1 MLDSV
6 EVLYNKQ
13 KFEEASALAHVQ
25 IQRAEKAFGRVDTLV
40 EQGLSHLAVL
50 CYYTGKYSE
59 GIPYATEAI
68 DICLTIK
75 GKEHPDYGSRLND
88 LAILYESM
96 GQFDKA
102 LPLSLEAL
110 ENFEKSLG
118 KAHTS
123 YGVLLNNLANLYESM
138 GQYDQALRLSL
149 EAIENCEKSLG
160 KAHSNYGIQLSNLA
174 NLYKNMGQYDKAL
187 PLQLEALENIEKS
200 LGKAHTYY
208 GICLNSLASLYQRMS
223 QYDKALPLQLEAQE
237 NTEKSL
243 GKAHSTYGGRLN
255 NLAGLYRD
263 MGQYKKALPLALE
276 AMENIEKSLGKAH
289 SYYGVLLSSLA
300 VLYYKMGQYDKALPL
315 YLEALENTEKS
326 LGKAHSIYGSRLN
339 NLADLYH
346 NMGQYE
352 KALPLFLEAMQNTEK
367 SLGKAHYDYGT
378 YISNLAG
385 LYKNM
390 GQYDKA
396 LPLYLELSNNR
407 FTQINRNFSVLSEQ
421 GKENFLKTLNK
432 NIKSS
437 TNFLVDYAS
446 QNPSTTEPL
455 FDLELT
461 LKGLVLQSGI
471 SVRNTILESKDSV
484 ALATYENWQMYG
496 NLVNKEYEKPIN
508 KRNTSLKEWE
518 EKKESAE
525 MELSRLSTTFRDNQS
540 ITQLRWKDIKQN
552 LSATEA
558 AIEFL
563 SYESGP
569 DSALIKHYAALV
581 VRQNSDLPLLVKLSS
596 EQQLKDLLSP
606 PPGNPLEQV
615 NHIYGSM
622 KAPNTALYQA
632 IWQPLEQALQGAK
645 TVYYA
650 PSGLLH
656 KVSFAALS
664 PAPGTYLGERYELRQ
679 VGSTGVVTRKKENS
693 ISATDRFLLAG
704 GIQYNSDTTSIK
716 FWSYLPG
723 TLEESKGISNT
734 LSSKKHS
741 VKQLLG
747 KEASEASFKEEAPKA
762 EVLHIATHGYFFP
775 DLEQEKET
783 LKKSTKSKG
792 EVLAFRGD
800 TEGWIGNSLYANWNF
815 VQNSNPM
822 RRSGLA
828 LAYANDVWTRGLGIE
843 SEDGVLTAQELSNT
857 DLRKAKLV
865 VLSACETGLGD
876 IKGSEG
882 VFGLQRGLKQAGAG
896 SLIMSLWRVPD
907 KETSE
912 FMQVFYSNLLSMKD
926 IRQAFVFTQKTM
938 QKKYAPYYW
947 AAFVL
952 VE

>member
-1 MLDSV
+1 
-6 EVLYNKQ
+6 
-13 KFEEASALAHVQ
+13 
-25 IQRAEKAFGRVDTLV
+25 VDTLV
-40 EQGLSHLAVL
+40 ELGLYHLATV
-50 CYYTGKYSE
+50 CFYTGKYSE

-68 DICLTIK
+68 EICANVK
-75 GKEHPDYGSRLND
+75 GKEHPDYGSHLSD
-88 LAILYESM
+88 LAVFYS
-96 GQFDKA
+96 
-102 LPLSLEAL
+102 
-110 ENFEKSLG
+110 
-118 KAHTS
+118 T
-123 YGVLLNNLANLYESM
+123 M
-138 GQYDQALRLSL
+138 GQYDKALRLYL
-149 EAIENCEKSLG
+149 EALENCEKSLG
-160 KAHSNYGIQLSNLA
+160 KAHSDYGIGLNNLA
-174 NLYKNMGQYDKAL
+174 VLYYRIGQYDKAL
-187 PLQLEALENIEKS
+187 PLSLEAIEN
-200 LGKAHTYY
+200 A
-208 GICLNSLASLYQRMS
+208 
-223 QYDKALPLQLEAQE
+223 
-237 NTEKSL
+237 
-243 GKAHSTYGGRLN
+243 
-255 NLAGLYRD
+255 
-263 MGQYKKALPLALE
+263 
-276 AMENIEKSLGKAH
+276 EKSLGKAH
-289 SYYGVLLSSLA
+289 SYYGTNLNNLANLYERMGQYDKALPLALEALENTEKSLGKAHNNYGQRLNNLA
-300 VLYYKMGQYDKALPL
+300 VLYDAMGQYDKALPL

-326 LGKAHSIYGSRLN
+326 LGKAHSEYGIRLST
-339 NLADLYH
+339 LAILYER
-346 NMGQYE
+346 MGQYD
-352 KALPLFLEAMQNTEK
+352 KALPLCLEALENTEK
-367 SLGKAHYDYGT
+367 SLGKGHSDYGQRLNNLASLYDYMGQYDQALRLYLKAQENIEKSQGKTHSLYGT
-378 YISNLAG
+378 YLNNLAS
-385 LYKNM
+385 LYRQM

-407 FTQINRNFSVLSEQ
+407 FTQIKRNFSVLSEQ

-432 NIKSS
+432 DFNSS
-437 TNFLVDYAS
+437 TNFLVNYAS

-471 SVRNTILESKDSV
+471 SVRNTILESKDSM
-484 ALATYENWQMYG
+484 ALATYEEWQVYG

-508 KRNTSLKEWE
+508 KRNASLKEWE
-518 EKKESAE
+518 DKKERAE
-525 MELSRLSTTFRDNQS
+525 MELSRLSSAFRDNQS
-540 ITQLRWKDIKQN
+540 ITQLRWKEVKQN

-558 AIEFL
+558 AVEFL
-563 SYESGP
+563 SYEIGP
-569 DSALIKHYAALV
+569 DSSKTKHYAALV
-581 VRQNSDLPLLVKLSS
+581 VRHNTDLPVLVKLSS
-596 EQQLKDLLSP
+596 EQQLKELLSP
-606 PPGNPLEQV
+606 PPGNPLQQV

-622 KAPNTALYQA
+622 KAPNIALYQA

-664 PAPGTYLGERYELRQ
+664 PATGTYLGERYELRQ
-679 VGSTGVVTRKKENS
+679 VGSTGVVTRRKENT
-693 ISATDRFLLAG
+693 INATDRFLLAG

-723 TLEESKGISNT
+723 TLEESKGIGNT
-734 LSSKKHS
+734 LSSKKHP
-741 VKQLLG
+741 VKMLLG
-747 KEASEASFKEEAPKA
+747 KEASEASFKQEAPKA

-775 DLEQEKET
+775 DLEQEKEA
-783 LKKSTKSKG
+783 LKKNPKNKG

-828 LAYANDVWTRGLGIE
+828 LAYANDVWTRGLGID

-896 SLIMSLWRVPD
+896 SIIMSLWRVPD
-907 KETSE
+907 NETSE
-912 FMQVFYSNLLSMKD
+912 FMQVFYSNLLSLKD
-926 IRQAFVFTQKTM
+926 IRQAFVFAQKTM
-938 QKKYAPYYW
+938 QKKYDPYYW

>member
-1 MLDSV
+1 MRYFLLITSLMFSLSINAQTPSDSLLRVEIKTMLDSV

-13 KFEEASALAHVQ
+13 KFEEASILARAQ
-25 IQRAEKAFGRVDTLV
+25 IQRAEKAFGRVDSLV
-40 EQGLSHLAVL
+40 ELGLYHLTVV

-68 DICLTIK
+68 EISLTIK
-75 GKEHPDYGSRLND
+75 GKEHPDYGTRLNI
-88 LAILYESM
+88 LGLLYERM
-96 GQFDKA
+96 GQYDKA
-102 LPLSLEAL
+102 LPLSLEAI
-110 ENFEKSLG
+110 ENIEKSLG

-123 YGVLLNNLANLYESM
+123 YGF
-138 GQYDQALRLSL
+138 
-149 EAIENCEKSLG
+149 C
-160 KAHSNYGIQLSNLA
+160 LSNLGV
-174 NLYKNMGQYDKAL
+174 LYKKMGLYDKAL
-187 PLQLEALENIEKS
+187 PLS
-200 LGKAHTYY
+200 
-208 GICLNSLASLYQRMS
+208 
-223 QYDKALPLQLEAQE
+223 
-237 NTEKSL
+237 
-243 GKAHSTYGGRLN
+243 
-255 NLAGLYRD
+255 
-263 MGQYKKALPLALE
+263 
-276 AMENIEKSLGKAH
+276 
-289 SYYGVLLSSLA
+289 
-300 VLYYKMGQYDKALPL
+300 
-315 YLEALENTEKS
+315 LEALENTEKS
-326 LGKAHSIYGSRLN
+326 LGKAHSDYGQVLN
-339 NLADLYH
+339 NLAVLYES
-346 NMGQYE
+346 MGQYE
-352 KALPLFLEAMQNTEK
+352 KALPLFLEVLENTEK
-367 SLGKAHYDYGT
+367 SLGKAHHFYSNGLASLATLYRGWGQYDKALPLALEALENTEKSLGKAHPYYGQRLN
-378 YISNLAG
+378 NLAG
-385 LYKNM
+385 LYERMGQYDKALPLALEARENTEKSLGKAHSEYGISLKNLARLYNNTGQYDKALLLYQDALENREKSLGKAHSEYGKSLKNLGVLYSSM

-396 LPLYLELSNNR
+396 LPLYLELNNNH
-407 FTQINRNFSVLSEQ
+407 FTQIKRNFSVLSEQ

-432 NIKSS
+432 NFNSS

-471 SVRNTILESKDSV
+471 SVRNTILESKDSM
-484 ALATYENWQMYG
+484 ALATYEDWQLYG
-496 NLVNKEYEKPIN
+496 NLVNKECEKPIN
-508 KRNTSLKEWE
+508 KRNASLKEWE
-518 EKKESAE
+518 EKKERAE

-540 ITQLRWKDIKQN
+540 LIQLRWKDVKQN

-558 AIEFL
+558 AVEFL
-563 SYESGP
+563 NYESGP
-569 DSALIKHYAALV
+569 DSAKTKHYAALI
-581 VRQNSDLPLLVKLSS
+581 VRHNSDLPVLVKLSS
-596 EQQLKDLLSP
+596 EQQLKELLSP
-606 PPGNPLEQV
+606 PPGNPLQQV

-664 PAPGTYLGERYELRQ
+664 PATGTYLGERYELRQ
-679 VGSTGVVTRKKENS
+679 VGSTGVVTRRKQNS

-704 GIQYNSDTTSIK
+704 GIQYNSDTTSVK

-734 LSSKKHS
+734 LSSKKHP

-747 KEASEASFKEEAPKA
+747 KDASEASFKQEAPKA

-775 DLEQEKET
+775 DLEQEKEA

-896 SLIMSLWRVPD
+896 SIIMSLWRVPD

-926 IRQAFVFTQKTM
+926 IRQAFVSTQKTM
-938 QKKYAPYYW
+938 QKKYDPYYW

>member
-1 MLDSV
+1 MRYLLLIISLFFSLSINAQAQTDSLLRVEIKTMLDSV
-6 EVLYNKQ
+6 EMLYKKQ
-13 KFEEASALAHVQ
+13 KFEEASTLAHAQ

-40 EQGLSHLAVL
+40 ELGLYAFSVV

-68 DICLTIK
+68 KICLSIK
-75 GKEHPDYGSRLND
+75 GKEHPDYGQRLNI
-88 LAILYESM
+88 LALMYKIM
-96 GQFDKA
+96 GQNDKA
-102 LPLSLEAL
+102 LPLNLEAL
-110 ENFEKSLG
+110 
-118 KAHTS
+118 
-123 YGVLLNNLANLYESM
+123 
-138 GQYDQALRLSL
+138 
-149 EAIENCEKSLG
+149 ENCEKSLG
-160 KAHSNYGIQLSNLA
+160 KAHSNYGVGLSNLA
-174 NLYKNMGQYDKAL
+174 LLYQSMGQYDKALPLFLEALENCEKSLGKAHSEYGDRLNSLAVLYQEMGQYDKAL
-187 PLQLEALENIEKS
+187 PLQLEALENCVKS
-200 LGKAHTYY
+200 LGKAHYIY
-208 GICLNSLASLYQRMS
+208 GSCLNNLAVLYYYMG
-223 QYDKALPLQLEAQE
+223 QYDKALPLSLEAME

-243 GKAHSTYGGRLN
+243 GKAHY
-255 NLAGLYRD
+255 
-263 MGQYKKALPLALE
+263 
-276 AMENIEKSLGKAH
+276 
-289 SYYGVLLSSLA
+289 YYGQRLTSLA
-300 VLYYKMGQYDKALPL
+300 SVYSKMGQFDKALPL
-315 YLEALENTEKS
+315 NLEALENTEKS
-326 LGKAHSIYGSRLN
+326 LGKAHSGYGNRLN
-339 NLADLYH
+339 NLAL
-346 NMGQYE
+346 
-352 KALPLFLEAMQNTEK
+352 
-367 SLGKAHYDYGT
+367 
-378 YISNLAG
+378 
-385 LYKNM
+385 LYKSM

-396 LPLYLELSNNR
+396 LPLYLELSNNLS
-407 FTQINRNFSVLSEQ
+407 TQIKRNFSVLSEQ

-437 TNFLVDYAS
+437 TNFFVDYAS
-446 QNPSTTEPL
+446 QNPNTTEPL
-455 FDLELT
+455 FELELT

-484 ALATYENWQMYG
+484 ALATYEAWQMYG
-496 NLVNKEYEKPIN
+496 NLVNKEYEKPIA
-508 KRNTSLKEWE
+508 KRNASLKEWE
-518 EKKESAE
+518 EKKERAE
-525 MELSRLSTTFRDNQS
+525 VELSRISAAFRDNQNIS
-540 ITQLRWKDIKQN
+540 QLRWKDVKQN

-558 AIEFL
+558 AVEFL
-563 SYESGP
+563 SYETGP
-569 DSALIKHYAALV
+569 DSALVKHYAALV
-581 VRQNSDLPLLVKLSS
+581 LRHNSDLPVLVKLSS
-596 EQQLKDLLSP
+596 EQALKDLLSP
-606 PPGNPLEQV
+606 PPGNPLQQV
-615 NHIYGSM
+615 NQIYGSI
-622 KAPNTALYQA
+622 KAPNIALYQA

-664 PAPGTYLGERYELRQ
+664 PATGTYLGERYELRQ
-679 VGSTGVVTRKKENS
+679 VGSTGVVTRRKQNS

-723 TLEESKGISNT
+723 TLEESKGIGST
-734 LSSKKHS
+734 LNSKKHS
-741 VKQLLG
+741 VKMLLG
-747 KEASEASFKEEAPKA
+747 KDASEASFKQEAPKA

-775 DLEQEKET
+775 DLEQEKEA

-896 SLIMSLWRVPD
+896 SIIMSLWRVPD

-912 FMQVFYSNLLSMKD
+912 FMQVFYSNLLSRKD

-938 QKKYAPYYW
+938 QKKYDPYYW

>member
-1 MLDSV
+1 MRYFLLIISLVFSLSINAQTQTDSLLRVEIKTMLDSV
-6 EVLYNKQ
+6 EVLYSTE
-13 KFEEASALAHVQ
+13 KFEEAGTLAQVQ
-25 IQRAEKAFGRVDTLV
+25 IQRAEKAFGRMDTLV
-40 EQGLSHLAVL
+40 EFGLNHLATV
-50 CYYTGKYSE
+50 CWYTGKYNE

-68 DICLTIK
+68 EICLTIK
-75 GKEHPDYGSRLND
+75 GKEHPDYGHRLSI
-88 LAILYESM
+88 LAILYYETGQYDKALPLALEVLNNTEKTLGKNHSEYGIHLSNLASLYQYMGLYDKALPLYLEALENCEKSLGKGHSDYGVSLNNIASLYKSM
-96 GQFDKA
+96 GQYDKALPLCLEALENTEKSVGKAHFSYAIRLNNLADLYEIMGQIDKA

-110 ENFEKSLG
+110 EN
-118 KAHTS
+118 
-123 YGVLLNNLANLYESM
+123 
-138 GQYDQALRLSL
+138 
-149 EAIENCEKSLG
+149 
-160 KAHSNYGIQLSNLA
+160 
-174 NLYKNMGQYDKAL
+174 
-187 PLQLEALENIEKS
+187 
-200 LGKAHTYY
+200 
-208 GICLNSLASLYQRMS
+208 
-223 QYDKALPLQLEAQE
+223 
-237 NTEKSL
+237 TEKSL
-243 GKAHSTYGGRLN
+243 GKVHPNYSIGLHY
-255 NLAGLYRD
+255 LAFFY
-263 MGQYKKALPLALE
+263 
-276 AMENIEKSLGKAH
+276 NSI
-289 SYYGVLLSSLA
+289 
-300 VLYYKMGQYDKALPL
+300 GQYDKALPL

-326 LGKAHSIYGSRLN
+326 LGKAHSEYGDILGKIGS
-339 NLADLYH
+339 LYIKI
-346 NMGQYE
+346 GQYD
-352 KALPLFLEAMQNTEK
+352 KALPLYLEALENNEK
-367 SLGKAHYDYGT
+367 SLGKAHSSYA
-378 YISNLAG
+378 IRLNNLAG
-385 LYKNM
+385 LYEII

-396 LPLYLELSNNR
+396 LPLYLELNNNH
-407 FTQINRNFSVLSEQ
+407 FTQIKRNFSVLSEQ

-437 TNFLVDYAS
+437 TNFFVDYAS
-446 QNPSTTEPL
+446 QNPNTTEPL

-484 ALATYENWQMYG
+484 ALATYEEWQLYG
-496 NLVNKEYEKPIN
+496 NLVNKEYEKPIA

-518 EKKESAE
+518 EKKERAE
-525 MELSRLSTTFRDNQS
+525 MELSRLSTAFRDNQS
-540 ITQLRWKDIKQN
+540 ITQLRWKDVKQN

-563 SYESGP
+563 SYETGP
-569 DSALIKHYAALV
+569 DSALVKHYAALV
-581 VRQNSDLPLLVKLSS
+581 VRHNSDLPLLVKLNS

-615 NHIYGSM
+615 NHIYGSK
-622 KAPNTALYQA
+622 KAPNIALYQA
-632 IWQPLEQALQGAK
+632 VWKPLEQALQGAK

-650 PSGLLH
+650 PNGLLH

-664 PAPGTYLGERYELRQ
+664 PASGTYLGEGYELRQ
-679 VGSTGVVTRKKENS
+679 VGSTGVVTRKKQHS
-693 ISATDRFLLAG
+693 ISSTDRFLLAG

-734 LSSKKHS
+734 LSSKKHP
-741 VKQLLG
+741 VKMLLG
-747 KEASEASFKEEAPKA
+747 KEASEASFKQEAPKA

-775 DLEQEKET
+775 DLEQEKEV
-783 LKKSTKSKG
+783 LKKSAKAKG

-828 LAYANDVWTRGLGIE
+828 LSYANDVWTRGLGLE
-843 SEDGVLTAQELSNT
+843 SEDGVLTAQELSNV

-896 SLIMSLWRVPD
+896 SIIMSLWRVPD

-912 FMQVFYSNLLSMKD
+912 FMQVFYSNLLSMKE
-926 IRQAFVFTQKTM
+926 IRQAFVSTQKTM
-938 QKKYAPYYW
+938 QKKYDPYYW

>member
-1 MLDSV
+1 MKFSFFLLSLLLSFAAQAQKDSLLRVDILAKLDSV
-6 EVLYNKQ
+6 ETLYENQ
-13 KFEEASALAHVQ
+13 KFDASIALAKAQ
-25 IQRAEKAFGRVDTLV
+25 IQRAETAFGRVDSLV
-40 EQGLSHLAVL
+40 ELGLYHLASNYWML
-50 CYYTGKYSE
+50 GKFSE
-59 GIPYATEAI
+59 GIPYAKESVE
-68 DICLTIK
+68 ICETIK
-75 GKEHPDYGSRLND
+75 GKEHSDYGERLNNLALLHQEMGQYYMALPLFLEVLENTEICLGKNHPDYGS
-88 LAILYESM
+88 S
-96 GQFDKA
+96 
-102 LPLSLEAL
+102 
-110 ENFEKSLG
+110 
-118 KAHTS
+118 
-123 YGVLLNNLANLYESM
+123 LNNLANVYQYLGLYE
-138 GQYDQALRLSL
+138 
-149 EAIENCEKSLG
+149 
-160 KAHSNYGIQLSNLA
+160 
-174 NLYKNMGQYDKAL
+174 KAL
-187 PLQLEALENIEKS
+187 PFALEAL
-200 LGKAHTYY
+200 A
-208 GICLNSLASLYQRMS
+208 
-223 QYDKALPLQLEAQE
+223 

-243 GKAHSTYGGRLN
+243 GKQHASYGIRLI
-255 NLAGLYRD
+255 NLANFYLTL
-263 MGQYKKALPLALE
+263 GQYEKAIPLA
-276 AMENIEKSLGKAH
+276 
-289 SYYGVLLSSLA
+289 
-300 VLYYKMGQYDKALPL
+300 
-315 YLEALENTEKS
+315 LEALENTEKS
-326 LGKAHSIYGSRLN
+326 LGKNHSQYGYLLNVLALLHNRMGQYDEALTIYLEALKNCETNFGKDNSIYGVRLN
-339 NLADLYH
+339 NLARLH
-346 NMGQYE
+346 VKMGQY
-352 KALPLFLEAMQNTEK
+352 
-367 SLGKAHYDYGT
+367 H
-378 YISNLAG
+378 
-385 LYKNM
+385 
-390 GQYDKA
+390 KA
-396 LPLYLELSNNR
+396 LPLYLESLTNIEKNLGKDNSKYGTSLSNLAGLYIRMGYLDKVKPLFQECVGIR
-407 FTQINRNFSVLSEQ
+407 FKQINKNFSVLSE
-421 GKENFLKTLNK
+421 KEKGNFVKTLEADFK
-432 NIKSS
+432 I
-437 TNFLVDYAS
+437 TRNFFFDYAKQDIS
-446 QNPSTTEPL
+446 STEPL
-455 FDLELT
+455 YDMELT
-461 LKGLVLQSGI
+461 LKGLLLQSGI

-484 ALATYENWQMYG
+484 ALATYEEWQLYG

-518 EKKESAE
+518 EKKERAE
-525 MELSRLSTTFRDNQS
+525 MELSRISTAFRDNQS
-540 ITQLRWKDIKQN
+540 ITQLRWKDVKQN
-552 LSATEA
+552 LSASEA

-569 DSALIKHYAALV
+569 DSALVKHYAALV
-581 VRQNSDLPLLVKLSS
+581 LRHNSDLPVLVKLSS

-615 NHIYGSM
+615 NHIYGSK
-622 KAPNTALYQA
+622 KAPNIALYQA

-664 PAPGTYLGERYELRQ
+664 PATGTYLGERYELRQ
-679 VGSTGVVTRKKENS
+679 VGSTGVVTRKKQS
-693 ISATDRFLLAG
+693 AISATDRFLLAG

-734 LSSKKHS
+734 LSSKKHP
-741 VKQLLG
+741 VKMLLG
-747 KEASEASFKEEAPKA
+747 KEASEASFKQEATKA

-775 DLEQEKET
+775 DLEQEKEA

-800 TEGWIGNSLYANWNF
+800 NEGWIGNSLYANWNF

-896 SLIMSLWRVPD
+896 SIIMSLWRVPD

-926 IRQAFVFTQKTM
+926 IRKAFVSTQKTM
-938 QKKYAPYYW
+938 QKKYDPYYW

>member
-1 MLDSV
+1 MRYLLLIISLFFSLSINAQTQTDSLLRVEIKTMLDSV
-6 EVLYNKQ
+6 EVLYSTE
-13 KFEEASALAHVQ
+13 KFEEASTLAQAQ
-25 IQRAEKAFGRVDTLV
+25 IQRAEKTYGRVDTLV
-40 EQGLSHLAVL
+40 ELGLFHLAVL
-50 CYYTGKYSE
+50 CYYTGKYNE
-59 GIPYATEAI
+59 GLPFATEAI
-68 DICLTIK
+68 DICATVK
-75 GKEHPDYGSRLND
+75 GKEHSDYVSRLNI
-88 LAILYESM
+88 LAALY
-96 GQFDKA
+96 
-102 LPLSLEAL
+102 LS
-110 ENFEKSLG
+110 
-118 KAHTS
+118 
-123 YGVLLNNLANLYESM
+123 
-138 GQYDQALRLSL
+138 
-149 EAIENCEKSLG
+149 
-160 KAHSNYGIQLSNLA
+160 
-174 NLYKNMGQYDKAL
+174 MGQYDKAL
-187 PLQLEALENIEKS
+187 PLQLEALK
-200 LGKAHTYY
+200 
-208 GICLNSLASLYQRMS
+208 
-223 QYDKALPLQLEAQE
+223 
-237 NTEKSL
+237 
-243 GKAHSTYGGRLN
+243 
-255 NLAGLYRD
+255 
-263 MGQYKKALPLALE
+263 
-276 AMENIEKSLGKAH
+276 NIEKSLGKAH
-289 SYYGVLLSSLA
+289 SDYGILLNNLAVSYDDMGQYDKVLPLYLEALQIIEKSLGKAHSEYGGLLGNLAILYKNMGQFDKALPLALESLENMEKSRGKGHSSYGTHLNNLAILYSEMGQYDKALPLALESLENCEKSRGKAHSEYGNFLNTLATLYKKMGQYDKALQLDLEALDNTENSLGKDHFLYGVRLNNLA
-300 VLYYKMGQYDKALPL
+300 TLYQKMGQYDKALPL
-315 YLEALENTEKS
+315 NLEALENTKKS
-326 LGKAHSIYGSRLN
+326 LGKSHSY
-339 NLADLYH
+339 
-346 NMGQYE
+346 
-352 KALPLFLEAMQNTEK
+352 
-367 SLGKAHYDYGT
+367 YGT
-378 YISNLAG
+378 HLYSLAF

-396 LPLYLELSNNR
+396 LPLYLELNNNS
-407 FTQINRNFSVLSEQ
+407 FAQIKRNFSVLSEQ
-421 GKENFLKTLNK
+421 GKENFLKTLNSDF
-432 NIKSS
+432 NST
-437 TNFLVDYAS
+437 TNFLVNYAS
-446 QNPSTTEPL
+446 QNPNTTEAL

-484 ALATYENWQMYG
+484 ALATYEAWQMYG

-518 EKKESAE
+518 EKKERAE
-525 MELSRLSTTFRDNQS
+525 MELSRLSTAFRDNQS
-540 ITQLRWKDIKQN
+540 ITQLRWKDVKQN

-558 AIEFL
+558 AVEFL
-563 SYESGP
+563 SYQSGP
-569 DSALIKHYAALV
+569 DSSKTKHYAALV
-581 VRQNSDLPLLVKLSS
+581 LRHNSDLPVLVKLSS

-615 NHIYGSM
+615 NHIYGSI
-622 KAPNTALYQA
+622 KAPNIALYQA

-656 KVSFAALS
+656 KVSFAALCPS
-664 PAPGTYLGERYELRQ
+664 TGTYLGERYELRQ
-679 VGSTGVVTRKKENS
+679 VGSTGVVTRRKENT
-693 ISATDRFLLAG
+693 INATDRFLLAG

-747 KEASEASFKEEAPKA
+747 KEASEASFKQEAPKA

-775 DLEQEKET
+775 DLEQEKEA

-912 FMQVFYSNLLSMKD
+912 FMQVFYSKLLIMKD
-926 IRQAFVFTQKTM
+926 IRKAFVFAQKTM
-938 QKKYAPYYW
+938 QKKYDPYYW